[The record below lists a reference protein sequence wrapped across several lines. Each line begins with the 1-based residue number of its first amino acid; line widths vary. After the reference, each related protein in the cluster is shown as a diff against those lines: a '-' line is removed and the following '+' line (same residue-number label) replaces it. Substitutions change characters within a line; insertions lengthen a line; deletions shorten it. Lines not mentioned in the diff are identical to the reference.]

1 MINSSAVREE
11 LQNELS
17 TFINNLSDHRQETIC
32 GSYSAGEDSCLIGV
46 HLQEDFYYSRW
57 QKRFTPCKGREMIHH
72 ASLIVDD
79 QIDKAHT
86 KEGRHSGLNTAQ
98 RSVYYFLT

>member
-32 GSYSAGEDSCLIGV
+32 GSYSAEKIGCLIGV
-46 HLQEDFYYSRW
+46 HLQESPFYCYSQVAETVHSLQGPRDDS
-57 QKRFTPCKGREMIHH
+57 PCITNRG
-72 ASLIVDD
+72 
-79 QIDKAHT
+79 
-86 KEGRHSGLNTAQ
+86 
-98 RSVYYFLT
+98 